1 MATSEEHR
9 ADRPV
14 IDPYGVL
21 GVHAD
26 ASPQEIEAA
35 YRRAALERGDQDGSW
50 RELRDAY
57 DLLRDPEQ
65 RSRYDLGL
73 RESRERKKSRNP
85 IERLFPNLPHG
96 WRVAVD
102 WIVTIIG
109 AVAIVLAI
117 KAWVVNPY
125 RIPSSSMEPT
135 LHCAKPAQGCEANT
149 SDRVLANRFIYHFRD
164 PRRGEIVVFKTPPL
178 AEQECG
184 SKGTF
189 VKRLIGLPGEVWE
202 ERNGFVYING
212 NKLNEPY
219 IKPDRRDHQTLGL
232 SDIPPRH
239 TYTRIPNDYYL
250 MMGDNRNSSCDSRR
264 WGLVPRKNLIGEVFA
279 TYWPPS
285 RISFH

>member
-21 GVHAD
+21 GVHAE
-26 ASPQEIEAA
+26 ASQQEIEAA
-35 YRRAALERGDQDGSW
+35 YRRAALERGYQDGSW

-73 RESRERKKSRNP
+73 RESYERKKSRNP

-96 WRVAVD
+96 WRVAID

-149 SDRVLANRFIYHFRD
+149 SDRVLANRFIYRFRD

-239 TYTRIPNDYYL
+239 TYTRIPKDYYL